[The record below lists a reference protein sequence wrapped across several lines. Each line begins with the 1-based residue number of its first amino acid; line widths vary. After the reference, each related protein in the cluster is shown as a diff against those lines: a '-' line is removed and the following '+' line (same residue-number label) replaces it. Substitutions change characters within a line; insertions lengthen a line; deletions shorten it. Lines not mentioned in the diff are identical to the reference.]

1 MTSRERVQAV
11 FAGEIPDRVPAW
23 LGASPEWK
31 ALAKARAGLATDEEL
46 SLFVGDDF
54 RRVFAKYAGPPEFSP
69 DSSFSHPEA
78 TARTPFGVER
88 TGYGYGQPV
97 SHPLA
102 GGADGRRHRAL
113 PLARSG
119 LDGRLPHPRRGPG
132 LGRAVRRPGRRL
144 VAVLPRRDRP
154 PGHGGLHGRAWSR
167 ARPSS
172 TSCSGVWST
181 ITSR

>member
-11 FAGEIPDRVPAW
+11 LAGEVPDRVPAW

-54 RRVFAKYAGPPEFSP
+54 RRVFAKYAGPPGIQP
-69 DSSFSHPEA
+69 GLVVLPPRSHGPHA
-78 TARTPFGVER
+78 LRRRADRLRLRPAR
-88 TGYGYGQPV
+88 QP
-97 SHPLA
+97 PP
-102 GGADGRRHRAL
+102 GGRADGRRHRAL

-119 LDGRLPHPRRGPG
+119 LDGRL
-132 LGRAVRRPGRRL
+132 RASATRPWAGAGGSPSWAATGRRSTTTRSTSW
-144 VAVLPRRDRP
+144 AW
-154 PGHGGLHGRAWSR
+154 RASWSRWSR

-172 TSCSGVWST
+172 TSCSGAWST
-181 ITSR
+181 ITSG